1 MNSAASLLD
10 PASNPVTYAVSVLT
24 LYGEL
29 PDSPARTNPQD
40 QRQARIWFDRGVP
53 LPVVEAAF
61 LLASLRRIRPPGASP
76 LPRIRSLAYFQPVI
90 DEFLENPVSEAYVQ
104 TCASNSVASSTRRV
118 RLMFTIL
125 RSHMIGNTVRHDD
138 DIRRLHVAVHDTVA
152 KKSNRTNS
160 ASMPTADPP
169 CGPSRLRCCWPILAL
184 PRPTADRTLP
194 TTIRIQKASS
204 AP

>member
-40 QRQARIWFDRGVP
+40 QRQARIWFDRAVP
-53 LPVVEAAF
+53 LPVVEAAL

-90 DEFLENPVSEAYVQ
+90 DELLENPVSEAYVQ
-104 TCASNSVASSTRRV
+104 YLRV
-118 RLMFTIL
+118 KL
-125 RSHMIGNTVRHDD
+125 RSIVD
-138 DIRRLHVAVHDTVA
+138 
-152 KKSNRTNS
+152 
-160 ASMPTADPP
+160 
-169 CGPSRLRCCWPILAL
+169 
-184 PRPTADRTLP
+184 
-194 TTIRIQKASS
+194 KASPADVQNS
-204 AP
+204 TFSQDR